1 MNAADLA
8 RLELAKRAFRAT
20 EPNATEVQRGVRR
33 ARLALQRPRARRR
46 WFSKGAVML
55 VLAVGGLAYA
65 KPQALNDFVASALTS
80 HDASTKHG
88 TARATGAAA
97 LIAPHEPAPGVN
109 DTNERQ
115 LEPVIVPSPE
125 PTPVAEPTKV
135 VAEPTRAVA
144 SAKAASTPHVAPTPS
159 AARAAAGAPPAAGT
173 ADAKVR
179 AGASTEAPTTA
190 NAVSDWGR
198 VAQALAQGDESK
210 ALSALSTLSESGD
223 SRTRDKADIGRAQL
237 FMANGDHEG
246 ACALAR
252 DLTRRNAGGRIDRQ
266 AQAIL
271 KSCPR

>member
-33 ARLALQRPRARRR
+33 ARLALQRPKARRR

-65 KPQALNDFVASALTS
+65 KPQALSDFVVSSLTS
-80 HDASTKHG
+80 NDVSTKHG
-88 TARATGAAA
+88 TARAMGAAA
-97 LIAPHEPAPGVN
+97 LMAP
-109 DTNERQ
+109 NE
-115 LEPVIVPSPE
+115 LAVGANKGKPEPVIVPTTEPAPE
-125 PTPVAEPTKV
+125 AAPNPVAAT
-135 VAEPTRAVA
+135 EPTRTRA
-144 SAKAASTPHVAPTPS
+144 SATVASTPHVAPAPS
-159 AARAAAGAPPAAGT
+159 AAHAAAGAPPAAG
-173 ADAKVR
+173 AAGAKVR
-179 AGASTEAPTTA
+179 AGAPTEAPPTA

-198 VAQALAQGDESK
+198 VAQALAQGDETK

-223 SRTRDKADIGRAQL
+223 RRTRDKADIGRAQL
-237 FMANGDHEG
+237 FMANGDREG

-252 DLTRRNAGGRIDRQ
+252 DLTRRHAGGRIDRQ

>member
-33 ARLALQRPRARRR
+33 ARLALQRPKTRRR

-65 KPQALNDFVASALTS
+65 KPQALNDFVARTLVEG
-80 HDASTKHG
+80 ASSKHG
-88 TARATGAAA
+88 AARAPAAA
-97 LIAPHEPAPGVN
+97 VLAPQHEPAISAPGPQPRGPGPGM
-109 DTNERQ
+109 E
-115 LEPVIVPSPE
+115 LPKPE
-125 PTPVAEPTKV
+125 PAPVAQ
-135 VAEPTRAVA
+135 
-144 SAKAASTPHVAPTPS
+144 SAKAVGERPRSVAQVKAPSEPHGVDAPG
-159 AARAAAGAPPAAGT
+159 AAREAASAQAAAGSASSHVSGGAAT
-173 ADAKVR
+173 T
-179 AGASTEAPTTA
+179 SPTTA

-198 VAQALAQGDESK
+198 VAQALAQGDEGK
-210 ALSALSTLSESGD
+210 ALSALSALSESGD
-223 SRTRDKADIGRAQL
+223 QRTRDKADIGRAQL

-252 DLTRRNAGGRIDRQ
+252 DLIGRHAGGRIDRQ

>member
-8 RLELAKRAFRAT
+8 RLELAKRAFRAA

-33 ARLALQRPRARRR
+33 ARLALQRPKTRRR

-65 KPQALNDFVASALTS
+65 KPQALNDFVANTLVS
-80 HDASTKHG
+80 HDVSTKHG
-88 TARATGAAA
+88 TARATGAPALTAPPEPAA
-97 LIAPHEPAPGVN
+97 GVTSADGPRRVPTIEPAP
-109 DTNERQ
+109 TRA
-115 LEPVIVPSPE
+115 
-125 PTPVAEPTKV
+125 AEPMRAAIV
-135 VAEPTRAVA
+135 SDPVRAV
-144 SAKAASTPHVAPTPS
+144 AKAASHPRVAPAPG
-159 AARAAAGAPPAAGT
+159 AARVAAGAPAGAHA

-179 AGASTEAPTTA
+179 AGASSEAPTSA

-198 VAQALAQGDESK
+198 VAQALAQGDETK

-223 SRTRDKADIGRAQL
+223 RGTRDKADIGRAQL

-252 DLTRRNAGGRIDRQ
+252 ELTRRNAGGRIDRQ

>member
-33 ARLALQRPRARRR
+33 ARLALQRPKARRR

-65 KPQALNDFVASALTS
+65 KPQPLSDFVVSALGS
-80 HDASTKHG
+80 HDVSIKHG
-88 TARATGAAA
+88 AAPGTGAAA
-97 LIAPHEPAPGVN
+97 LIAPHEPAPSGT
-109 DTNERQ
+109 DQRQ
-115 LEPVIVPSPE
+115 VEPVLVPSVEPT
-125 PTPVAEPTKV
+125 PTPVAEPTNV
-135 VAEPTRAVA
+135 VAETTRVVT
-144 SAKAASTPHVAPTPS
+144 SAKASGSPQAVRASVGAP
-159 AARAAAGAPPAAGT
+159 AAAGRANAKVH
-173 ADAKVR
+173 ADASI
-179 AGASTEAPTTA
+179 GAPTTA

-198 VAQALAQGDESK
+198 VAQALAQGDETK

-223 SRTRDKADIGRAQL
+223 RRTRDKADIGRAQL

-252 DLTRRNAGGRIDRQ
+252 DLIRRHAGGRIDRQ

-271 KSCPR
+271 KSCSR

>member
-65 KPQALNDFVASALTS
+65 KPQALNDFVVSALTS

-88 TARATGAAA
+88 TARAPGAAA
-97 LIAPHEPAPGVN
+97 LIAPHEPAPGV
-109 DTNERQ
+109 NERQ

-125 PTPVAEPTKV
+125 PTPTLVAEPTNV

-144 SAKAASTPHVAPTPS
+144 SAKTASTPHVTP
-159 AARAAAGAPPAAGT
+159 ARAAAGAPPAAGT
-173 ADAKVR
+173 TDAKVR
-179 AGASTEAPTTA
+179 AGAATEAPTTA
-190 NAVSDWGR
+190 SAVSDWGR
-198 VAQALAQGDESK
+198 VAQALAQGDETK
-210 ALSALSTLSESGD
+210 ALSALSTLSESD
-223 SRTRDKADIGRAQL
+223 DRRTRDKADLGRAQL

-266 AQAIL
+266 AQTIL